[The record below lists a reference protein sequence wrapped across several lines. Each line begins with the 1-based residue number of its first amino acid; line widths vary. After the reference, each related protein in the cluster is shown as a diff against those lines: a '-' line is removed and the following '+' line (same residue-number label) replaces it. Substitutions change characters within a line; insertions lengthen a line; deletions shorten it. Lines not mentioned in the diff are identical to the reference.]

1 MNSLELQLLDGC
13 LEYLNEGRVIDPI
26 DMMYEHITRE
36 INDFD
41 RLVCNES
48 VINEMRRVPM
58 WEINLKKKVKALW
71 ERFVKFIESV
81 VAGIKKFVAAVA
93 GKVKSLFTNSNKA
106 KAKEADKNA
115 DNVNIDLTGKSEEEV
130 EESVSI
136 FEAAEGI
143 NITVSDF
150 GSCVICKDEKDGKF
164 YNMDDSG
171 LSRINSIL
179 SAAVNHIKNDKEF
192 DDTCDITRIHFSED
206 IDGFDSDGKSL
217 QTYHSFEDAMDALTK
232 SAGKAQAAIQKIAGY
247 VVELEQIKNDGK
259 KEMQELEYMKVDSYK
274 DEIKEKVNSIKNR
287 IERCTKL
294 TNTLQKL
301 MKSVANIEKAISKQY
316 FKLLK
321 HVYKINGEKFT
332 FAKKK
337 DELFD
342 FSYKVATAS
351 MSSQE

>member
-1 MNSLELQLLDGC
+1 MSNNELELDCALA
-13 LEYLNEGRVIDPI
+13 YLNEGKVVYPI

-48 VINEMRRVPM
+48 VINEMKVIPE
-58 WEINLKKKVKALW
+58 WQVNLKKKVKALW
-71 ERFVKFIESV
+71 EKFVKFIESV
-81 VAGIKKFVAAVA
+81 VASIKKFVATIA
-93 GKVKSLFTNSNKA
+93 GKVKSLFVNSNKA
-106 KAKEADKNA
+106 KAKEADKNT
-115 DNVNIDLTGKSEEEV
+115 DNVNIDLTGKSEEV
-130 EESVSI
+130 EESVV
-136 FEAAEGI
+136 FEASEGI

-150 GSCVICKDEKDGKF
+150 GSCVICKNESDGKF
-164 YNMDDSG
+164 YIMDDSG
-171 LSRINSIL
+171 LNRVNSIL
-179 SAAVNHIKNDKEF
+179 SAAVNHIKNDKDF
-192 DDTCDITRIHFSED
+192 DDSCDITRIKFTNNV
-206 IDGFDSDGKSL
+206 DGFDSDGKSL

-232 SAGKAQAAIQKIAGY
+232 SAGRAQDAIQKIAGY

-259 KEMQELEYMKVDSYK
+259 KEMQELEYMKADSYEN
-274 DEIKEKVNSIKNR
+274 EIKEKVNSIKNR

-351 MSSQE
+351 MNGSED